1 MAGDALVVESLEP
14 GSLERVAAEWLA
26 AEETVASGGGG
37 NPAAAEILARD
48 LSDQY
53 DAAIRAAGRE
63 ELRLAEVAARRLQGD
78 QEMGSAAWASARR
91 LAELLGDEYL
101 AADPDRPSIE

>member
-1 MAGDALVVESLEP
+1 MTGDALVLDGLEP
-14 GSLERVAAEWLA
+14 GSLERVAGEWLA

-37 NPAAAEILARD
+37 NPEAAEVLARQ

-53 DAAIRAAGRE
+53 DAAIRASGRE
-63 ELRLAEVAARRLQGD
+63 ELRLAELAARRLQGD
-78 QEMGSAAWASARR
+78 QAMGSAAWASARR

-101 AADPDRPSIE
+101 AADPDGAPPG